1 MRDINSYGGRHVKL
15 RTRKLAVFVT
25 CLGVAAAFPV
35 LGSADQGGTPH
46 PGSHGKGKQQ
56 KQNSHE
62 CRSLD
67 KGKGT
72 KKDISNLPS
81 QAQLKGLKCG
91 FKKSVTTTVN
101 TVAPTPSTTITAAST
116 ATTTV
121 P

>member
-1 MRDINSYGGRHVKL
+1 VKL

-35 LGSADQGGTPH
+35 LSSADQGGKPH

-56 KQNSHE
+56 KQNGHQ

-72 KKDISNLPS
+72 KKDISDLPS
-81 QAQLKGLKCG
+81 QAQGKGLKCG
-91 FKKSVTTTVN
+91 FFTTGIAPPNGQQQTTT
-101 TVAPTPSTTITAAST
+101 APTGSTTTET
-116 ATTTV
+116 ETETNTTTD
-121 P
+121 

>member
-1 MRDINSYGGRHVKL
+1 MKL

-25 CLGVAAAFPV
+25 CLGVATAFPV
-35 LGSADQGGTPH
+35 LSSADKGGVP
-46 PGSHGKGKQQ
+46 
-56 KQNSHE
+56 NSHSKKAKKVKI
-62 CRSLD
+62 CPT

-72 KKDISNLPS
+72 KKDISDLPS
-81 QAQLKGLKCG
+81 QAQEKGNKCG
-91 FKKSVTTTVN
+91 FNKSVTTTVN